1 MTAKQYTKDYKTEA
15 VKLMRKIGNTKAAVE
30 LGVPKNTLSQWVK
43 QTEIDD
49 MDTSAGIQ
57 TPGSAMTQATEI
69 Q

>member
-1 MTAKQYTKDYKTEA
+1 
-15 VKLMRKIGNTKAAVE
+15 MRKIGNTKAAVE

-57 TPGSAMTQATEI
+57 TPSSAMTQATEI

>member
-1 MTAKQYTKDYKTEA
+1 
-15 VKLMRKIGNTKAAVE
+15 MRKIGNTKAAVE